1 MKKYFSVFIIS
12 ALLAFTACKP
22 KKNIVYLSNN
32 NFEQEVSQAQYLG
45 LHIQEGDQLQIL
57 VSAFDDIAVRPFNIN
72 TMNRT
77 GTSGSGTN
85 TGSNA
90 VSPRDYVVRSD
101 GSIIFPVLGNVY
113 CKGMTKQQLK
123 ADLESRLKRYL
134 TDPLVTITLSN
145 FNISVLGE
153 VKSPGQKTSSTE
165 KLNIFQAIALAGD
178 LTYDANRTNI
188 KLIRTSEVSGKDE
201 VIALDLS
208 EASIVNSPYYFLQQN
223 DILYV
228 EPDRNKQISV
238 NNDSAS
244 DKWIRYGGI
253 ALGLVTLIIS
263 LTR

>member
-1 MKKYFSVFIIS
+1 M
-12 ALLAFTACKP
+12 
-22 KKNIVYLSNN
+22 
-32 NFEQEVSQAQYLG
+32 
-45 LHIQEGDQLQIL
+45 
-57 VSAFDDIAVRPFNIN
+57 
-72 TMNRT
+72 
-77 GTSGSGTN
+77 
-85 TGSNA
+85 
-90 VSPRDYVVRSD
+90 
-101 GSIIFPVLGNVY
+101 
-113 CKGMTKQQLK
+113 
-123 ADLESRLKRYL
+123 
-134 TDPLVTITLSN
+134 
-145 FNISVLGE
+145 
-153 VKSPGQKTSSTE
+153 
-165 KLNIFQAIALAGD
+165 AGD

>member
-12 ALLAFTACKP
+12 ALLAFTTCKP

-77 GTSGSGTN
+77 GTSGSGT

-90 VSPRDYVVRSD
+90 VSPSEYVVSSD

-208 EASIVNSPYYFLQQN
+208 EASIVTSPYYFLQQN

-244 DKWIRYGGI
+244 DKWIKYGGI